1 MSILSFRK
9 ILSAA
14 PRLLKLLTGCCQ
26 GKRKELNGEIVWQT
40 QIPLCAAF
48 PDSDTFLQ
56 ETSILNLKTPYLG
69 AQGTILPP
77 SPPRALALYLSKNV
91 IPIQGDSFALQNRAI
106 SPIFSIHIHGKCSR
120 SDL

>member
-1 MSILSFRK
+1 MSIFSHHKTLP
-9 ILSAA
+9 AA

-56 ETSILNLKTPYLG
+56 ETNILNLKTPYLG
-69 AQGTILPP
+69 AQGTILPL
-77 SPPRALALYLSKNV
+77 SPHRAPALYLSKNV
-91 IPIQGDSFALQNRAI
+91 IPIQGDSLPCRTEQ
-106 SPIFSIHIHGKCSR
+106 SVPILGIHIHGKCSR